1 LSRLEHTRFIVQ
13 SALDVV
19 VSDAYGRII
28 ERGTRRPS
36 GPSVGR
42 ASRSSALSWR
52 AGTRI
57 SVNGSGLG
65 ATHIV
70 YGRVPARQN
79 VRVGSLADGLVVT
92 VDF

>member
-1 LSRLEHTRFIVQ
+1 LSRLEHTRFIVR

-19 VSDAYGRII
+19 VSDAHGRII
-28 ERGTRRPS
+28 ERGTRPS
-36 GPSVGR
+36 GPSAGR

-57 SVNGSGLG
+57 IVNGSGLG